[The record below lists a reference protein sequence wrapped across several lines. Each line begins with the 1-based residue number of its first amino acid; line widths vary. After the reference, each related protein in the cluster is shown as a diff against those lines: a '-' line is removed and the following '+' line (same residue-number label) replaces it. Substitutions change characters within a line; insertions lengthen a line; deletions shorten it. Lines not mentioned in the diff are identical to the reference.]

1 MKTSLLPRQ
10 KLVSWWRNRLINN
23 LGKISIIGAGNVGAA
38 CVQRIA
44 ERGYA
49 NIVLVDIIEGLPQ
62 GKALDIL
69 ESAPILNFNSYLTG
83 TNGYQETANSDV
95 VVITSG
101 SGRKPGMTR
110 DELLLTNVKIITEVT
125 HNVVNYSPNCIIIMV
140 TNPVDAMTYLAIHIS
155 KFSRNR
161 VLGLSGVLDTARLR
175 SFIAAELGVS
185 AVDVSACILG
195 QHGEAMVIIPRLS
208 TVNGTPITEIL
219 PSETIDKLVERTIR
233 GGAEIVGLLKTGSAF
248 YAPSAAVAQM
258 IEAIILDKKQILP
271 CAAYLKGEYGIKD
284 TVISVPVKLGK
295 NGIEQI
301 IELDLTPEEKV
312 ALANSAEAVQEL
324 VKTMKLG

>member
-1 MKTSLLPRQ
+1 MG
-10 KLVSWWRNRLINN
+10 LINN
-23 LGKISIIGAGNVGAA
+23 LSKISIIGAGNVGAA
-38 CVQRIA
+38 CAQRIA

-49 NIVLVDIIEGLPQ
+49 DIVLVDIIEGLPQ

-69 ESAPILNFNSYLTG
+69 ESAPILNFNSRLVG
-83 TNGYQETANSDV
+83 TNSYQETTNSDV
-95 VVITSG
+95 VIITSG

-110 DELLLTNVKIITEVT
+110 DELLLTNMNIITEVT
-125 HNVVNYSPNCIIIMV
+125 CNVVNYSPNCIIIMV

-175 SFIAAELGVS
+175 SFIAAELKVS
-185 AVDVSACILG
+185 AADVSACVLG

-208 TVNGTPITEIL
+208 TVCGVPITKLL
-219 PSETIDKLVERTIR
+219 PQETINRLVERTVR

-258 IEAIILDKKQILP
+258 VEAIILDKKQILP
-271 CAAYLKGEYGIKD
+271 CATYLNGEYGIRD
-284 TVISVPVKLGK
+284 TVIGVPVKLGK
-295 NGIEQI
+295 NGVEQI
-301 IELDLTPEEKV
+301 IELELTPDEKT
-312 ALANSAEAVQEL
+312 ALANSAKAVKQL
-324 VKTMKLG
+324 VNVMKLS